1 MSAFADA
8 WRYLTDGANWTGD
21 NGLLAYTRAHLWIS
35 VVATLI
41 AATIAIPPSLWLAHR
56 RLLPTVSVAIVNI
69 GRAVPSFAI
78 IVFVFPLSIEYGFGL
93 GFWPTCVALVALG
106 VPPIFTNAYTG
117 IADSPPELVEAARG
131 IGMTDRQILGRV
143 ELPSALPLILTGL
156 RVSAVQ
162 IVATAT
168 LGAFVGY
175 QCRGTPIVQGIARG
189 DAGQPQLIAGA
200 TAVIVVAL
208 AIDGAIGFVTPRLTP
223 WNRRVR

>member
-8 WRYLTDGANWTGD
+8 WRYLMEGSNWTGD

-35 VVATLI
+35 LVATAI
-41 AATIAIPPSLWLAHR
+41 AAAIAIPPSLWLAHR
-56 RLLPTVSVAIVNI
+56 RMFPTLSVAVVNI

-78 IVFVFPLSIEYGFGL
+78 IVFVFPLSIQYGFGL

-117 IADSPPELVEAARG
+117 VADSPPELVEAARG
-131 IGMTDRQILGRV
+131 IGMTDREILRRV
-143 ELPSALPLILTGL
+143 ELPTALPLILTGL

-175 QCRGTPIVQGIARG
+175 QCLGTPIVQGIARG
-189 DAGQPQLIAGA
+189 NSGQPQLIAGA
-200 TAVIVVAL
+200 TVVIAVAL
-208 AIDGAIGFVTPRLTP
+208 AVDGTIGLLAPRLTP
-223 WNRRVR
+223 WKRRLR